1 MIRPATPDD
10 ALELAQL
17 GTFFYKQAVLSG
29 WGDIPYSVDD
39 CAMALTQFMQL
50 PNFLCFVCEKDG
62 MIVGMI
68 GGVISPVY
76 FNHNHVSGEE
86 LFWWVADGA
95 PPSAGLKLLT
105 AIEDKARELGC
116 STWQMKSLAHLNGER
131 MEQLYTRRGYRAS
144 ERLFIK
150 EL

>member
-10 ALELAQL
+10 ALEMARL
-17 GTFFYKQAVLSG
+17 GVLFHEQADCSE
-29 WGDIPYSVDD
+29 IPYIVED
-39 CAMALTQFMQL
+39 AAAAVIQFMQL
-50 PNFLCFVCEKDG
+50 PNFMCFVAEEDG
-62 MIVGMI
+62 VIVGMI
-68 GGVISPVY
+68 AGVLSPVY
-76 FNHNHVSGEE
+76 FNHSHVSGEE
-86 LFWWVADGA
+86 LFWWVSKDA
-95 PPSAGLKLLT
+95 PPLVGLKLLA

-116 STWQMKSLAHLNGER
+116 STWQMKSLERLNGDR